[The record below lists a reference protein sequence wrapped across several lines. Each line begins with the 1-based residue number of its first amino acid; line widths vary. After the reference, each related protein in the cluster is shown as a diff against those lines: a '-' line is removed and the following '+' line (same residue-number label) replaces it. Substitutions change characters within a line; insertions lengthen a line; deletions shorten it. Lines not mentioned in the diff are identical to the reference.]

1 LQISRMRALE
11 TQHPM
16 LRATNTGATAIIDAR
31 GRVTDQLPFLRP
43 GALKGQVQGV
53 EGMTPF
59 IRWGSAP
66 AMALAWALM
75 SGVPLVFGRRAYLNS
90 KTVGT

>member
-1 LQISRMRALE
+1 MGVVAAVMGLVKL
-11 TQHPM
+11 P
-16 LRATNTGATAIIDAR
+16 R

-43 GALKGQVQGV
+43 GALNGQVQGV

-66 AMALAWALM
+66 AMALALAVM

-90 KTVGT
+90 KALGT